1 MKSWELIK
9 ALDEGKTLYYSNT
22 YDDPVCVERMC
33 LEFYQHPDK
42 TVKKLEC
49 YGWGSAIGTPMD
61 RIRYIM
67 EDPEYCEKW
76 KIKE

>member
-9 ALDEGKTLYYSNT
+9 ALDEGKTLIRIHNN
-22 YDDPVCVERMC
+22 DPECVEKMQ
-33 LEFYQHPDK
+33 LETYNNPDK
-42 TVKKLEC
+42 AVKKLEC

-61 RIRYIM
+61 RIKYIL
-67 EDPEYCEKW
+67 EDPEYCERW